1 MTVEGP
7 ANRGHVEERPRS
19 AAFVVETRPVP
30 TVNVNLEVDA
40 NGYANCATAESRI
53 NAPVSKVWEVVTDVD
68 KYPQRVPMIDKVRLN
83 GNRAT
88 VGLKFKLS
96 LFSVG
101 FEFVVDEHHSEAD
114 HWLEL
119 RYVSGEP
126 KGIRLRFDL
135 QPLDDGKATLLKATG
150 EFDVMSLGWLAKYF
164 LKHHPEIQC
173 GIIPGVAIGLLEAM
187 RHAAEGRSRS

>member
-1 MTVEGP
+1 MP
-7 ANRGHVEERPRS
+7 S
-19 AAFVVETRPVP
+19 
-30 TVNVNLEVDA
+30 VNVSLEVDE
-40 NGYANCATAESRI
+40 NGYANCATAQSRI
-53 NAPVSKVWEVVTDVD
+53 NAPIARVWEVVTDVD
-68 KYPQRVPMIDKVRLN
+68 KFAERVPMISKVRLD

-88 VGLKFKLS
+88 VSLKFKLS

-135 QPLDDGKATLLKATG
+135 EPLEDGKATLLKATG
-150 EFDVMSLGWLAKYF
+150 EFDVMSLGFLVKYF

-173 GIIPGVAIGLLEAM
+173 GILPGVAIGLLEAM
-187 RHAAEGRSRS
+187 RHAAEGRGRP